1 MAKKGTAHYSKKT
14 PQLEHNDRTK
24 DEAKT
29 IHKELSHLNE
39 YTCTSQ
45 EIQTRIDELYSKAQ
59 NNFYEYCKNKNGLA
73 KSGKPKGLQNFT
85 KKEKCYHE
93 FIYEINENTTM
104 EQCEK
109 LTEQIAE
116 LTGFTPLQIS
126 IHRDEGHYNKNGDFV
141 THYHAHATFFTLDKN
156 TGLQLA
162 RIEASLTKENLSKIQ
177 DLTAQTLQMERG
189 ERRFERGEKKNYIQD
204 YKEYARVKEQE
215 REILDKANEIQ
226 NIALETQ
233 ETALKLKNDLE
244 AMGNQLKIKEMDLNA
259 EEKRLNHKE
268 KKINDERQ
276 KIESGYPEAF
286 NDLDK
291 KRRQEKKGLWNYFKN
306 IITGG
311 KHFQSIDEK
320 YNIAKNAIIAQQK
333 RNETKLIQKDKEI
346 KKAKNEASEA
356 KGGMRTE
363 LSKKESIIR
372 ELDYENMLLTK
383 ENKALNNF
391 IAKAEQEALKKL
403 DFNAEIEYLRSNS
416 TFRTGLSE
424 LEKNALNNELTR
436 RQKQEKELLRQQER
450 QKNQDKGF
458 TLSL

>member
-45 EIQTRIDELYSKAQ
+45 EVQTKIDELYSKAQ

-73 KSGKPKGLQNFT
+73 KSGKPKGLHNFT

-104 EQCEK
+104 EQCKELSEK
-109 LTEQIAE
+109 IAE

-126 IHRDEGHYNKNGDFV
+126 IHRDEGHNNKNGDFI
-141 THYHAHATFFTLDKN
+141 THYHAHATFFTLERE

-162 RIEASLTKENLSKIQ
+162 RMEASLTKENLSKIQ

-215 REILDKANEIQ
+215 REILD
-226 NIALETQ
+226 IALETQ
-233 ETALKLKNDLE
+233 ETALKLKNDLDLRE
-244 AMGNQLKIKEMDLNA
+244 IDLKLKENDLNA
-259 EEKRLNHKE
+259 KETHLNE
-268 KKINDERQ
+268 ERQ

-286 NDLDK
+286 NDLEK
-291 KRRQEKKGLWNYFKN
+291 KRNQEKKGLWSYFKN

-333 RNETKLIQKDKEI
+333 RNEAELIQKDKEI
-346 KKAKNEASEA
+346 KKTKNEAIEA
-356 KGGMRTE
+356 KAEMRTE
-363 LSKKESIIR
+363 LSEKESLLR

-436 RQKQEKELLRQQER
+436 RQKQ
-450 QKNQDKGF
+450 DKGF

>member
-215 REILDKANEIQ
+215 REILDKASEIQ

-233 ETALKLKNDLE
+233 ENALKLKNDLDLRE
-244 AMGNQLKIKEMDLNA
+244 IDLKLKENDLNA
-259 EEKRLNHKE
+259 KE
-268 KKINDERQ
+268 SDLKQ
-276 KIESGYPEAF
+276 KIEKLESDHQTA
-286 NDLDK
+286 LDNLKQDFK
-291 KRRQEKKGLWNYFKN
+291 KQYSLIKN
-306 IITGG
+306 IITFG
-311 KHFQSIDEK
+311 KHNKRVNESYEIAKSALLTSKSYADTEIKREKEKVEKAKKDIDE
-320 YNIAKNAIIAQQK
+320 AEK
-333 RNETKLIQKDKEI
+333 RVQE
-346 KKAKNEASEA
+346 
-356 KGGMRTE
+356 MR
-363 LSKKESIIR
+363 KQW
-372 ELDYENMLLTK
+372 
-383 ENKALNNF
+383 
-391 IAKAEQEALKKL
+391 QEATRQNDMLREKLKEQKKIIDQAEREILKGL
-403 DFNAEIEYLRSNS
+403 DFNAEMNYLQRSSNY
-416 TFRTGLSE
+416 REGLSDMQIQ
-424 LEKNALNNELTR
+424 ALNNELTR
-436 RQKQEKELLRQQER
+436 RLDQQEKQSQQQNS
-450 QKNQDKGF
+450 QKGYARSF
-458 TLSL
+458 

>member
-1 MAKKGTAHYSKKT
+1 MKIGAVHCNPKIAPHL
-14 PQLEHNDRTK
+14 QHNDRTNS
-24 DEAKT
+24 T
-29 IHKELSHLNE
+29 SPNIHKERSHLNQCSK
-39 YTCTSQ
+39 TAIQ
-45 EIQTRIDELYSKAQ
+45 ALKEIDQLYKEAMEKQ
-59 NNFYEYCKNKNGLA
+59 K
-73 KSGKPKGLQNFT
+73 GKKGKKTPK
-85 KKEKCYHE
+85 ERSYHE

-109 LTEQIAE
+109 LTEQIAK

-126 IHRDEGHYNKNGDFV
+126 IHRDEGHTNGKGEFV
-141 THYHAHATFFTLDKN
+141 THYHAHAVFFTLDKN
-156 TGLQLA
+156 TGKQLA
-162 RIEASLTKENLSKIQ
+162 RQQASLNPKNLSKIQ
-177 DLTAQTLQMERG
+177 DLAAETLQMQRG
-189 ERRFERGEKKNYIQD
+189 QKYFNLQEYNLSRQEKRAYKPQAPKRIQNQDDFKRFAEAQREA
-204 YKEYARVKEQE
+204 KEYN
-215 REILDKANEIQ
+215 DKM
-226 NIALETQ
+226 Q

>member
-1 MAKKGTAHYSKKT
+1 MKNDLDLREIDLKLKENDLNAKET
-14 PQLEHNDRTK
+14 
-24 DEAKT
+24 
-29 IHKELSHLNE
+29 HLNE
-39 YTCTSQ
+39 
-45 EIQTRIDELYSKAQ
+45 
-59 NNFYEYCKNKNGLA
+59 
-73 KSGKPKGLQNFT
+73 
-85 KKEKCYHE
+85 
-93 FIYEINENTTM
+93 
-104 EQCEK
+104 
-109 LTEQIAE
+109 
-116 LTGFTPLQIS
+116 
-126 IHRDEGHYNKNGDFV
+126 
-141 THYHAHATFFTLDKN
+141 
-156 TGLQLA
+156 
-162 RIEASLTKENLSKIQ
+162 
-177 DLTAQTLQMERG
+177 
-189 ERRFERGEKKNYIQD
+189 
-204 YKEYARVKEQE
+204 
-215 REILDKANEIQ
+215 
-226 NIALETQ
+226 
-233 ETALKLKNDLE
+233 
-244 AMGNQLKIKEMDLNA
+244 
-259 EEKRLNHKE
+259 
-268 KKINDERQ
+268 ERQ

-286 NDLDK
+286 NDLEK
-291 KRRQEKKGLWNYFKN
+291 KRNQEKKGLWSYFKN

>member
-45 EIQTRIDELYSKAQ
+45 EVQTKIDELYSKAQ

-73 KSGKPKGLQNFT
+73 KSGKPKGLHNFT

-104 EQCEK
+104 EQCKELSEK
-109 LTEQIAE
+109 IAE

-126 IHRDEGHYNKNGDFV
+126 IHRDEGHKNKNGDFI
-141 THYHAHATFFTLDKN
+141 THYHAHATFFTLERE

-162 RIEASLTKENLSKIQ
+162 RMEASLTKENLSKIQ

-215 REILDKANEIQ
+215 REILD
-226 NIALETQ
+226 IALETQ

-244 AMGNQLKIKEMDLNA
+244 AMGNQLKIKEMDLKA

>member
-45 EIQTRIDELYSKAQ
+45 EVQTKIDELYSKAQ

-73 KSGKPKGLQNFT
+73 KSGKPKGLHNFT

-104 EQCEK
+104 EQCKELSEK
-109 LTEQIAE
+109 IAE

-126 IHRDEGHYNKNGDFV
+126 IHRDEGHNNKNGDFI
-141 THYHAHATFFTLDKN
+141 THYHAHATFFTLERE

-162 RIEASLTKENLSKIQ
+162 RMEASLTKENLSKIQ

-215 REILDKANEIQ
+215 REILD
-226 NIALETQ
+226 IALETQ
-233 ETALKLKNDLE
+233 ETALKLKNDLDLRE
-244 AMGNQLKIKEMDLNA
+244 IDLKLKENDLNA
-259 EEKRLNHKE
+259 KETHLNE
-268 KKINDERQ
+268 ERQ

-286 NDLDK
+286 NDLEK
-291 KRRQEKKGLWNYFKN
+291 KRNQEKKAYGAILKISLQAENTFK
-306 IITGG
+306 
-311 KHFQSIDEK
+311 
-320 YNIAKNAIIAQQK
+320 A
-333 RNETKLIQKDKEI
+333 
-346 KKAKNEASEA
+346 
-356 KGGMRTE
+356 
-363 LSKKESIIR
+363 
-372 ELDYENMLLTK
+372 
-383 ENKALNNF
+383 
-391 IAKAEQEALKKL
+391 
-403 DFNAEIEYLRSNS
+403 
-416 TFRTGLSE
+416 
-424 LEKNALNNELTR
+424 
-436 RQKQEKELLRQQER
+436 
-450 QKNQDKGF
+450 
-458 TLSL
+458 

>member
-1 MAKKGTAHYSKKT
+1 MKIGAVHCNPKIAPHL
-14 PQLEHNDRTK
+14 QHNDRTNS
-24 DEAKT
+24 T
-29 IHKELSHLNE
+29 SPNIHKERSHLN
-39 YTCTSQ
+39 Q
-45 EIQTRIDELYSKAQ
+45 W
-59 NNFYEYCKNKNGLA
+59 
-73 KSGKPKGLQNFT
+73 
-85 KKEKCYHE
+85 
-93 FIYEINENTTM
+93 
-104 EQCEK
+104 
-109 LTEQIAE
+109 
-116 LTGFTPLQIS
+116 
-126 IHRDEGHYNKNGDFV
+126 
-141 THYHAHATFFTLDKN
+141 
-156 TGLQLA
+156 
-162 RIEASLTKENLSKIQ
+162 
-177 DLTAQTLQMERG
+177 
-189 ERRFERGEKKNYIQD
+189 GEKKNYIQD

-215 REILDKANEIQ
+215 REIL

-403 DFNAEIEYLRSNS
+403 DFNAEIEYLRRNS
-416 TFRTGLSE
+416 CYNPNLSDMQQE
-424 LEKNALNNELTR
+424 AIDNELTR
-436 RQKQEKELLRQQER
+436 RIQANEKEQQR
-450 QKNQDKGF
+450 SQPKGY
-458 TLSL
+458 TLYR

>member
-1 MAKKGTAHYSKKT
+1 M
-14 PQLEHNDRTK
+14 
-24 DEAKT
+24 
-29 IHKELSHLNE
+29 
-39 YTCTSQ
+39 
-45 EIQTRIDELYSKAQ
+45 
-59 NNFYEYCKNKNGLA
+59 
-73 KSGKPKGLQNFT
+73 
-85 KKEKCYHE
+85 
-93 FIYEINENTTM
+93 
-104 EQCEK
+104 
-109 LTEQIAE
+109 
-116 LTGFTPLQIS
+116 
-126 IHRDEGHYNKNGDFV
+126 
-141 THYHAHATFFTLDKN
+141 
-156 TGLQLA
+156 
-162 RIEASLTKENLSKIQ
+162 
-177 DLTAQTLQMERG
+177 
-189 ERRFERGEKKNYIQD
+189 
-204 YKEYARVKEQE
+204 
-215 REILDKANEIQ
+215 
-226 NIALETQ
+226 Q